1 VRVPAGGV
9 GERQPELLRKRRQP
23 RKHVGQLLELLFGG
37 ALANRLREL
46 AHFLREPRHRRGGAA
61 GLVAYAVRLAHEL
74 LKGVE
79 VHNQPIFANRQEAG
93 RRLAEAL
100 DDLAGQPGLVV
111 LGLPRGGVPV
121 AREVATA
128 LGVPLDV
135 FVVRKLGAPSQ
146 RELALGAVASG
157 GTIVLNDEIVR
168 HLGVDRA
175 RLESII
181 AEEQAVVDERDRA
194 YRGDREPLDVEG
206 RTVIVVD
213 DGLATGATMRAALAA
228 LRTRHA
234 GTLVAAAPVAP
245 PDVFDMLRREAD
257 RVVVVDT
264 PDRFLAVGSWYRDF
278 RQVSD
283 DEVRSLV
290 T

>member
-1 VRVPAGGV
+1 MRVARSGL
-9 GERQPELLRKRRQP
+9 GERQPELIGKRRQP
-23 RKHVGQLLELLFGG
+23 REDVGELFELLGGGAFADRLGQLTHFFG
-37 ALANRLREL
+37 
-46 AHFLREPRHRRGGAA
+46 EPRHRRGGAPST
-61 GLVAYAVRLAHEL
+61 VALSIRVVHEP
-74 LKGVE
+74 LKLSE
-79 VHNQPIFANRQEAG
+79 VHNRLIFANRQEAG

-100 DDLAGQPGLVV
+100 GDLAGVPDVVV

-121 AREVATA
+121 AYEVATA
-128 LGVPLDV
+128 IGAPLDV

-175 RLESII
+175 RLDSII
-181 AEEQAVVDERDRA
+181 AAELAIVEERDRA
-194 YRGDREPLDVEG
+194 YRGEREPLSVEG
-206 RTVIVVD
+206 RTVVVVD

-228 LRTRHA
+228 LRERSA
-234 GTLVAAAPVAP
+234 GALVVAAPVAP
-245 PDVFDMLRREAD
+245 PDVVGMLEEEAD
-257 RVVVVDT
+257 RVVVLAA
-264 PDRFLAVGSWYRDF
+264 PERFNAVGSWYDDF

-290 T
+290 R